1 MKRIEVRHH
10 SIYGADKHLTREGR
24 LLAQEVGRT
33 LEVHYDL
40 AIVSPRTRC
49 RETMEAFGIADYCE
63 DQSFARIDTAEL
75 APFAAE
81 ARAIART
88 EKCSTLRACFDIEGT
103 RNVLE
108 SVGRRTVAALIEI
121 ARELPEDGKALI
133 VSHGGRIESA
143 ALVAFDTFDIDQ
155 IGGELDFCEGV
166 LFKFEDHALSGV
178 EVLRAGGVGG

>member
-10 SIYGADKHLTREGR
+10 SIYGADKHLTRKGR

-49 RETMEAFGIADYCE
+49 RETMEAFGITDYSE
-63 DQSFARIDTAEL
+63 DQSFSRINTAEL
-75 APFAAE
+75 ASFARE

-88 EKCSTLRACFDIEGT
+88 EKCSTLRACFETEGT

-108 SVGRRTVAALIEI
+108 SVARRTVAALIEI

-133 VSHGGRIESA
+133 ISHGGRIEIA
-143 ALVAFDTFDIDQ
+143 ALLALDTFDINQ

-166 LFKFEDHALSGV
+166 LFKFKDNALSGA
-178 EVLRAGGVGG
+178 EVLRAGR